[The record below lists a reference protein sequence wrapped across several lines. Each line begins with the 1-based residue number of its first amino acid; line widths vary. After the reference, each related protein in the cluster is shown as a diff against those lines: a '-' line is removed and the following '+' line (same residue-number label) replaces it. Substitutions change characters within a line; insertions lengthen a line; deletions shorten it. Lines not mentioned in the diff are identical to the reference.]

1 MNKKPRFLNN
11 ELWLYLIAGG
21 VTLVVCFIRL
31 RFLDVPLERD
41 EGEYA
46 YMGQLLLQ
54 GSLPYT
60 EAYSMKFP
68 GIHFVYALILGI
80 FGQTHTAIHSALL
93 ITNLATGFLLF
104 LLGRRLFDA
113 PVGIIAGSCFLVLT
127 LSPSVKGFWAN
138 TEHFLLLPAL
148 GGLLLL
154 RIALEEENKIQLFAS
169 GFLLGCALLIKQHGI
184 FFFLFGCVV
193 LGWVYFNKPTTR
205 WTKLLIAL
213 GLFVTGGLTPFIVT
227 VLIYFS
233 TGNFEAFWFWTFEY
247 AFEYASMLS
256 LNQGMAAFKYVFLK
270 IFQPHFLIF
279 LFSLLGVASIVWN
292 KEIRSQWFFAC
303 GFLLFSFFAITPGF
317 YFRSHY
323 FILLMPALALFAGMG
338 VRAVWSRHSSGK
350 AALSLG
356 IAIIAL
362 GHPFFIQQEVF
373 FKLSAIEA
381 SRAIYNGNP
390 FPESIEVAKFINKKA
405 GPNDEIAILGSEPQI
420 YFYARRRSATG
431 YLYMYPLMEKHGQ
444 AHRMQGKMIREIE
457 NSQPKFIVI
466 VNASLSW
473 LMRPDSS
480 RLLIQWYP
488 KYLQER
494 YQLSG
499 VVMIPFD
506 NPRAKTRLLIFERK
520 I

>member
-1 MNKKPRFLNN
+1 MNTKPKLLNK
-11 ELWLYLIAGG
+11 ELLLYLLAGI
-21 VTLVVCFIRL
+21 VFFIVCFIRL

-80 FGQTHTAIHSALL
+80 FGQTHAAIHFALL
-93 ITNLATGFLLF
+93 ITNLATSLLLF
-104 LLGRRLFDA
+104 LIGRRLFDA
-113 PVGIIAGSCFLVLT
+113 PVGIVAGACFLILA

-154 RIALEEENKIQLFAS
+154 GIALEEENKKQLFTS
-169 GFLLGCALLIKQHGI
+169 GFLLGCALLIKQHGS

-193 LGWVYFNKPTTR
+193 VAGVYFNKRPTR
-205 WTKLLIAL
+205 WKELLIAI
-213 GLFVTGGLTPFIVT
+213 GLFVTGGLMPFMVT
-227 VLIYFS
+227 VLLYFV
-233 TGNFEAFWFWTFEY
+233 TGNLGAFWFWTFEY

-256 LNQGMAAFKYVFLK
+256 LNQGMAAFQYVFMRIL
-270 IFQPHFLIF
+270 QPNFPIL
-279 LFSLLGVASIVWN
+279 LLSLLGVASVVWN
-292 KEIRSQWFFAC
+292 KEIRSKWFFVC

-323 FILLMPALALFAGMG
+323 FILLMPALALFAGVG
-338 VRAVWSRHSSGK
+338 VRSVWSRHSSWRTV
-350 AALSLG
+350 LSLG
-356 IAIIAL
+356 IAIISL
-362 GHPFFIQQEVF
+362 GVPFFNQQEIF
-373 FKLSAIEA
+373 FKLSPVEA
-381 SRAIYNGNP
+381 SHTIYNGNP
-390 FPESIEVAKFINKKA
+390 FPESIEVANFINQKA

-420 YFYARRRSATG
+420 YFYARRKSATG

-444 AHRMQGKMIREIE
+444 AHLMQEKMIRKIE
-457 NSQPKFIVI
+457 NSQPKFIVL
-466 VNASLSW
+466 VDAALSW

-480 RLLIQWYP
+480 QLLTRWYP
-488 KYLQER
+488 KYLGER

-499 VVMIPFD
+499 VVMIPYN
-506 NPRAKTRLLIFERK
+506 NPRAKSRLLIFERK